1 MTVQTY
7 QLSLDLSLNFE
18 QILNLVR
25 QLPSVEQEKIR
36 QEIEKGTTEQQ
47 SSQHTQN
54 DFLIT
59 FDQIGREAQEKGLT
73 EEILAGLLADE
84 S

>member
-1 MTVQTY
+1 MTIQTY
-7 QLSLDLSLNFE
+7 QLPLDFE

-25 QLPSVEQEKIR
+25 QLPPLEKEQIR
-36 QEIEKGTTEQQ
+36 QELEKENNRQQ
-47 SSQHTQN
+47 SELYPKN
-54 DFLIT
+54 DFLMT
-59 FDQIGREAQEKGLT
+59 LDRIGKEAQDKGLT

>member
-7 QLSLDLSLNFE
+7 QLSLNFE

-36 QEIEKGTTEQQ
+36 QELERVNREQKLNSFLTDFRADEISIEEITAEVEAVRSDIYAKQQ
-47 SSQHTQN
+47 SHV
-54 DFLIT
+54 
-59 FDQIGREAQEKGLT
+59 
-73 EEILAGLLADE
+73 
-84 S
+84 

>member
-1 MTVQTY
+1 MTIKTY
-7 QLSLDLSLNFE
+7 QLPLDFE

-25 QLPSVEQEKIR
+25 QLSSSEKEQIR
-36 QEIEKGTTEQQ
+36 QELEQEAARQQ
-47 SSQHTQN
+47 SDPYPKN
-54 DFLIT
+54 DFLVT
-59 FDQIGREAQEKGLT
+59 FDRIGKEAQDKGLT